1 MKRASEPGGQPAML
15 SLFVFAVAALLFG
28 SPLRQLWLREGA
40 PWYQPFAVWLGV
52 ILLGAWA
59 ARRSGH
65 DT

>member
-1 MKRASEPGGQPAML
+1 MV

-52 ILLGAWA
+52 IGLGAWA

-65 DT
+65 DP